1 MNRSISTPVAIV
13 CILVLLAIV
22 VGLGYYWMNRPQPV
36 KGAAAKLMEAYR
48 QGHNPRAMGPGGQPP
63 PGVPIQTAPAPAS
76 SSAAERMMN
85 MYRAMHAG
93 SPGSPPS
100 TGGAPPTGSNP

>member
-1 MNRSISTPVAIV
+1 MKQSISGPVAFIIV
-13 CILVLLAIV
+13 VVVLALI

-48 QGHNPRAMGPGGQPP
+48 QGHNPRAVGPGGQPP
-63 PGVPIQTAPAPAS
+63 PGVDIQSAPAPAS
-76 SSAAERMMN
+76 SSAAQRMMQ

-93 SPGSPPS
+93 TPSGPPPS
-100 TGGAPPTGSNP
+100 GSNP